1 MDLIQEEY
9 LDFLILCSLETNLS
23 ADSVGDSPSLTF
35 VVIDIPK
42 PFASI
47 FAIPP
52 SKKNRKDQPLFHP
65 K

>member
-1 MDLIQEEY
+1 M
-9 LDFLILCSLETNLS
+9 LCSIETNLS
-23 ADSVGDSPSLTF
+23 ADSKGDSPFSTYF
-35 VVIDIPK
+35 VIDIPK

-47 FAIPP
+47 FATPP